1 MDTEWLKTQFRLHPE
16 KNKAGLARAM
26 GLEPPAV
33 SKMLAGTRQIKAQE
47 YVAMRRFF
55 GLPVDSERA
64 VAGRAAG
71 DGYVLKPLQERET
84 PGQDEAWIMP
94 ATLLARRTK
103 ASPEQVRVFEI
114 QDSTM
119 APDFQPGEHVLVDL
133 SDTKPSPPGVFLVS
147 DGVGH
152 ILRHCEI
159 AARMQP
165 VQVRLSANNRN
176 YEAYTAPLDKAGL
189 VGRVIAKLQWL

>member
-1 MDTEWLKTQFRLHPE
+1 
-16 KNKAGLARAM
+16 
-26 GLEPPAV
+26 
-33 SKMLAGTRQIKAQE
+33 
-47 YVAMRRFF
+47 
-55 GLPVDSERA
+55 
-64 VAGRAAG
+64 
-71 DGYVLKPLQERET
+71 LQE
-84 PGQDEAWIMP
+84 QDAPNQDDTWIIP
-94 ATLLARRTK
+94 ASLLARRTR
-103 ASPEQVRVFEI
+103 AAPEQVRVFEI
-114 QDSTM
+114 RDSTM

-159 AARMQP
+159 VAQKQP

-176 YEAYTAPLDKAGL
+176 YEAYTAVLDKAGL